1 MAEIKSTLE
10 LIMEKTKDMTP
21 TNEEKK
27 AFRKKE
33 IQGKVKGLLMKFLD
47 GFLDLDNLK
56 NKIAP
61 FEEKDHAAVR
71 NVLINDCLDRIDPEA
86 DNAFPFDILQHVTG
100 IDIEPIRKLLSDFST
115 TLEGER
121 HGYEQRLSSRI
132 REKGIS
138 GSAVLPNLEADADW
152 THFLQESKMRFRE
165 KIYNQMQN
173 LSGGN

>member
-10 LIMEKTKDMTP
+10 LIMERTKDMTP

-71 NVLINDCLDRIDPEA
+71 EVLVHECLDRIDPEA
-86 DNAFPFDILQHVTG
+86 DNALPFDILQHLTG
-100 IDIEPIRKLLSDFST
+100 IDIDPIQGVLSDYSSQ
-115 TLEGER
+115 LEGER
-121 HGYEQRLSSRI
+121 HRYEQSLDNRI

-152 THFLQESKMRFRE
+152 THFVQKAKTRFRE
-165 KIYNQMQN
+165 KIYNQIQN

>member
-33 IQGKVKGLLMKFLD
+33 IQGKIKGLLVKFLD
-47 GFLDLDNLK
+47 GFLDLDKLK

-61 FEEKDHAAVR
+61 FEEKDHVAVR
-71 NVLINDCLDRIDPEA
+71 EVLVHECLDRIDPEA
-86 DNAFPFDILQHVTG
+86 DNALPFDILQHLTG

-121 HGYEQRLSSRI
+121 HVYEQRLSSRI

-138 GSAVLPNLEADADW
+138 GSAVLPNIEADPDW
-152 THFLQESKMRFRE
+152 THFLQEAKTRFKEKMQGRI
-165 KIYNQMQN
+165 KN
-173 LSGGN
+173 LPGDN